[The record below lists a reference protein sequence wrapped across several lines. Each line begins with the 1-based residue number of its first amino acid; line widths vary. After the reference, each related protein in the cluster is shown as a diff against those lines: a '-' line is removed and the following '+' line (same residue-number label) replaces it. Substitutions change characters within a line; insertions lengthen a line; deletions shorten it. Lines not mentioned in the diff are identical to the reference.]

1 MLEPQCGP
9 EDTTKCIP
17 CSEDK
22 CEQVPS
28 SQCNDKISYS
38 PEQKCTTNLEKVCQ
52 QITKTYVAKVNVVK
66 PIQKCK
72 NVAVKECNIEK

>member
-1 MLEPQCGP
+1 MTKPQCGP
-9 EDTTKCIP
+9 EETTKCIP